1 MRWPLD
7 KNNRVRKRVTLR
19 KPTFEVYMEETEFA
33 KEMGKNQIRDGRGK
47 PGKCGIGD

>member
-1 MRWPLD
+1 
-7 KNNRVRKRVTLR
+7 
-19 KPTFEVYMEETEFA
+19 MEETEFA